1 MGALLAYSFWVGC
14 ILIPLYFVVKLGLSG
29 TTLHSFTRKIILGC
43 YGLALLFPLVSDI
56 EFAPSGVPVSDMTFE
71 LPAYSAYS
79 ELLSAGE
86 VVPLPELPLWIV
98 AAISVYAAG
107 LVFFV
112 IREMVILIRMFR
124 LFSRCDTASYDSRW
138 KLLVHDCDDVAPFS
152 WADRIVISRKD
163 LTDGGEAIIAH
174 ESAHLERFHSVDL
187 LLAEIV
193 AVLTWYNP
201 ASWLMRDELCT
212 VHEYET
218 DDAVLR
224 QGFNARD
231 YQLLLIKK
239 AVGSRFPSIA
249 NSLDHSN
256 LSKRIKMM
264 LQKRTSPGRR
274 WIAAATLPA
283 VALTAV
289 MLSADSVAS
298 TITEIAEAKVTE
310 IFANEQAEAA
320 HEAVSEEAVIV
331 EEPIEPI
338 QDESQSINVVDE
350 FKDEAVEDAMPS
362 HVVSPAAKDESAAV
376 SEPEKPESKENER
389 KSNGTDEKIF
399 TAVERMPQYP
409 GGDAALLEFVR
420 SELKYPE
427 EAVRDSIQGRVIV
440 GFVVKS
446 DGSVTDVQV
455 LRGKHPS
462 LDQEAVRVVKAIDYM
477 IPGTLKGEPVSVRY
491 VLPLTFRLKKKP
503 EKPAPTDAE
512 LGSKVFTAVEQMP
525 QYPGGE
531 KALIADLMKNLKYP
545 DSDAQGRVIIR
556 FVVTSTGSV
565 GDVDIIR
572 SLTPE
577 MDKAAEDAVKT
588 LHFEPGR
595 MNGKPVNVYY
605 TIPVTFKNTS
615 KSEATPKM

>member
-14 ILIPLYFVVKLGLSG
+14 VLIPLYFVVKLGLSG

-56 EFAPSGVPVSDMTFE
+56 EFTPSGVPMADVALE
-71 LPAYSAYS
+71 LPAYSEYS
-79 ELLSAGE
+79 ELLPASE
-86 VVPLPELPLWIV
+86 VMPLPELPLWVI
-98 AAISVYAAG
+98 AAIFVYAAG

-112 IREMVILIRMFR
+112 IREIMILIRMFR
-124 LFSRCDTASYDSRW
+124 LFSRCDTVRVDSRW
-138 KLLVHDCDDVAPFS
+138 KVLAHDCDDVAPFS

-163 LTDGGEAIIAH
+163 LSDGGEAIIAH
-174 ESAHLERFHSVDL
+174 ESAHLDRFHSVDL
-187 LLAEIV
+187 FVAEMV
-193 AVLTWYNP
+193 AILTWYNP

-264 LQKRTSPGRR
+264 LRKRTSPGRR

-289 MLSADSVAS
+289 MLSTDSVAS

-310 IFANEQAEAA
+310 FFANEQAETAYGT
-320 HEAVSEEAVIV
+320 VVEEAV
-331 EEPIEPI
+331 EMAAQE
-338 QDESQSINVVDE
+338 ESQSSSLSDE
-350 FKDEAVEDAMPS
+350 SEGGATDATMS
-362 HVVSPAAKDESAAV
+362 SSRVVSSAVQEMSSEV
-376 SEPEKPESKENER
+376 SEPEKTEPKANDGNSQV
-389 KSNGTDEKIF
+389 GDEKIF
-399 TAVERMPQYP
+399 SAVEKMPQYP

-427 EAVRDSIQGRVIV
+427 EAIRDSIQGRVIV

-455 LRGKHPS
+455 LRGKHSS

-477 IPGTLKGEPVSVRY
+477 IPGTFKGEPVNVRY
-491 VLPLTFRLKKKP
+491 VLPLTFRLKEKP
-503 EKPAPTDAE
+503 KKPAPTDAE
-512 LGSKVFTAVEQMP
+512 LEGKIFTAVEQMP

-531 KALIADLMKNLKYP
+531 KALLTDLMKNLKHP
-545 DSDAQGRVIIR
+545 DSEVEGRVIIK
-556 FVVTSTGSV
+556 FVVTSSGSV
-565 GDVDIIR
+565 GDVSIIR
-572 SLTPE
+572 SLSPE

-605 TIPVTFKNTS
+605 TLPITFKNAS
-615 KSEATPKM
+615 KSEEASKM

>member
-29 TTLHSFTRKIILGC
+29 TTFHSFTRKIILGC

-56 EFAPSGVPVSDMTFE
+56 EFAPSGVPVSDMTFD
-71 LPAYSAYS
+71 LPTYSEYS
-79 ELLSAGE
+79 ELLSASE

-107 LVFFV
+107 LVFFA
-112 IREMVILIRMFR
+112 IRELIILIRMFR
-124 LFSRCDTASYDSRW
+124 LFSHCEALSVNSRW

-152 WADRIVISRKD
+152 WADRIVISQKD
-163 LTDGGEAIIAH
+163 FLDGGDTIIAH
-174 ESAHLERFHSVDL
+174 ESAHLERFHSADL

-193 AVLTWYNP
+193 AILTWYNP

-289 MLSADSVAS
+289 MLSTDSVAS

-310 IFANEQAEAA
+310 FFANEQAETTYGT
-320 HEAVSEEAVIV
+320 VVEEAVEMV
-331 EEPIEPI
+331 PE
-338 QDESQSINVVDE
+338 ESQSLGFADE
-350 FKDEAVEDAMPS
+350 LKDSATDAAIPS
-362 HVVSPAAKDESAAV
+362 RVVSPAVKDESSAV
-376 SEPEKPESKENER
+376 SEPEKTEPKANDSKR
-389 KSNGTDEKIF
+389 QKDGEKIF
-399 TAVERMPQYP
+399 SSVEKMPQYP

-427 EAVRDSIQGRVIV
+427 DAIRDTIQGRVIV

-477 IPGTLKGEPVSVRY
+477 IPGTFKGEPVNVRY
-491 VLPLTFRLKKKP
+491 VLPLTFHLKEIP

-512 LGSKVFTAVEQMP
+512 LEGKIFNAVEQMP

-531 KALIADLMKNLKYP
+531 KALLTDLMKNLKHP
-545 DSDAQGRVIIR
+545 DSDVEGRVIIK
-556 FVVTSTGSV
+556 FVVTSSGSV
-565 GDVDIIR
+565 GDVSIIR

-605 TIPVTFKNTS
+605 TLPVTFKNTS
-615 KSEATPKM
+615 KSDAATKM